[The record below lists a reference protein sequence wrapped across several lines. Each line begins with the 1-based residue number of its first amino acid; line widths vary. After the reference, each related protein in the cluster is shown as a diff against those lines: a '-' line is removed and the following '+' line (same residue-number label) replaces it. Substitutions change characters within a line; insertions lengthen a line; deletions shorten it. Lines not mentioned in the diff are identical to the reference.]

1 LPIDQQNSFDYS
13 RRIRHVATMPAFT
26 IRRLTPADAAEFKRV
41 RLLGLAQL
49 PDAFTSTVADWDL
62 PVENYVERIEN
73 ARVFG
78 AFAADDRTL
87 LGHVV
92 LATHFG
98 QGEKTRH
105 KCEIWSVFVADE
117 ARRSGAARAM
127 LAAAIETARALGYE
141 WLKLQV
147 AEHNT
152 PARRLYESLGF
163 EAFGLERDYL
173 KLADGRLVNE
183 VYMQLRL

>member
-1 LPIDQQNSFDYS
+1 MNSFT
-13 RRIRHVATMPAFT
+13 V
-26 IRRLTPADAAEFKRV
+26 RRLVPADAAEFKRV
-41 RLLGLAQL
+41 RLMGLAQH

-62 PVENYVERIEN
+62 PLENYVERIEN
-73 ARVFG
+73 AHVIG

-98 QGEKTRH
+98 QGEKIRH
-105 KCEIWSVFVADE
+105 KCELWSVYVTQE
-117 ARRSGAARAM
+117 ARRNGAARTM
-127 LAAAIETARALGYE
+127 LESAIMAARELGYE

-147 AEHNT
+147 AEHNA
-152 PARRLYESLGF
+152 PARRLYERLGF
-163 EAFGLERDYL
+163 EAFGLEKDYL
-173 KLADGRLVNE
+173 KLADGRRVSE